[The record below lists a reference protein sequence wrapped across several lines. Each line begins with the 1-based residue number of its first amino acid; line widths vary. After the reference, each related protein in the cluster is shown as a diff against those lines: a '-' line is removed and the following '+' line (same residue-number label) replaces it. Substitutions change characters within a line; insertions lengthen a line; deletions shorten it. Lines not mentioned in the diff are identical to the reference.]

1 MHQDPLAGAAGG
13 GGGGPSG
20 ERGVCGWVFLSFG
33 TVWGLGVSWLSSC
46 SSVRRRS
53 GLSKAPSAEDD
64 GEGDEEEKE
73 RQNHIGISK
82 YLLKPPWKET

>member
-1 MHQDPLAGAAGG
+1 M
-13 GGGGPSG
+13 
-20 ERGVCGWVFLSFG
+20 
-33 TVWGLGVSWLSSC
+33 
-46 SSVRRRS
+46 RRRS

-82 YLLKPPWKET
+82 YLLKPP